1 MANLL
6 GQNIGTNYKGI
17 LNLDST
23 INTPLDATLRAVT
36 DGEGDASPLELSTDA
51 VSLGGATGANWDN
64 TNKRL
69 GIGTNAPFSLLTVAG
84 QSSFYS
90 VQSAGVGSDFF
101 YSDINPNLTAG
112 ADNQVVSLLRLR
124 DRGQGNTGGFT
135 GTQRLSVL
143 MENAGGGD
151 FPFQLFSESGSL
163 RIGYSAVATPTAKLE
178 VRGQGTTSATTAL
191 LVQNNASANLLSVL
205 DDGNVG
211 IGTNT
216 LSARLQV
223 KGDGTNPIAR
233 FEDNSNVPMLRIEN
247 NFMRFGAST
256 PFGSLQFPM
265 SGTTF
270 SANNNGTSLGFYSQF
285 SIAASSDRFD
295 FGFSGD
301 TVANT
306 AGTVSHLALVR
317 NFAASA
323 GSANYRPLSLNYTIN
338 NSGVQTGTATG
349 IFLNATETNLNGMSH
364 NLLDLQVGGVSRL
377 KVTNTEVQIGS
388 ISGARLAV
396 KGSGST
402 SATTSLLVQNSAGN
416 SALTILDNLNSQFGG
431 TVTSDGGFRSIAYFD
446 SFQRVSLNNGLN
458 TNPQNYLISGGVGR
472 ILLIDNSEGDFNRL
486 QFGGTTS
493 SFPSLKRNG
502 TAIDV
507 RLADDSNYALLN
519 TGATFIKGSG
529 TTSATTSLLVQN
541 SAGTDLIRL
550 NDLGLLQFGGT
561 TNSFPAFKRVGSGL
575 ELKSADDTFNG
586 EPIFTSFNI
595 QVKNMFFG
603 ADALTFGYLGGT
615 VGFKMSNVGASSF
628 GVGVT
633 EAPASAQ
640 LEVRSTTKGFL
651 PPRMTT
657 TQKNAISSPAAGL
670 VVYDTDTNKLTCYN
684 GTTWNDLF

>member
-17 LNLDST
+17 LSLDST

-36 DGEGDASPLELSTDA
+36 DGDGNASPLELSTDA

-69 GIGTNAPFSLLTVAG
+69 GIGTN
-84 QSSFYS
+84 
-90 VQSAGVGSDFF
+90 
-101 YSDINPNLTAG
+101 
-112 ADNQVVSLLRLR
+112 
-124 DRGQGNTGGFT
+124 
-135 GTQRLSVL
+135 
-143 MENAGGGD
+143 
-151 FPFQLFSESGSL
+151 
-163 RIGYSAVATPTAKLE
+163 TPTASIEATTFKSSSINDNGTVLQFLPSYNMYTLSSFSIGAGDMTARLG
-178 VRGQGTTSATTAL
+178 VKGYGTTSATTAL
-191 LVQNNASANLLSVL
+191 LVQNSASTNLFTVL
-205 DDGNVG
+205 DNGNVG

-317 NFAASA
+317 NFAALA
-323 GSANYRPLSLNYTIN
+323 GSANYHPLSLNYTIN

-364 NLLDLQVGGVSRL
+364 NLLDLQTGGVSKF

-396 KGSGST
+396 KGSGTTSATTALLVQNSAGVDMMKITDDITTTIGNQFNIIRTTVPSQLIEINANFSTIAAGIRAGGNSKDFILSAKDSRNLYLSTNFVSSITQVQFALKHNQGVFIADNASVAMAANTKLHIKGSGST

-416 SALTILDNLNSQFGG
+416 TSLQVTDDQQVTGFSG
-431 TVTSDGGFRSIAYFD
+431 TQLRFRF
-446 SFQRVSLNNGLN
+446 
-458 TNPQNYLISGGVGR
+458 
-472 ILLIDNSEGDFNRL
+472 
-486 QFGGTTS
+486 
-493 SFPSLKRNG
+493 
-502 TAIDV
+502 
-507 RLADDSNYALLN
+507 
-519 TGATFIKGSG
+519 G
-529 TTSATTSLLVQN
+529 TTSAGQGISTRDGQYSVGLIDASQSSALRLLALSSGSTYIDGYTEGASKATNYPLFIGSRANNTGISV
-541 SAGTDLIRL
+541 
-550 NDLGLLQFGGT
+550 
-561 TNSFPAFKRVGSGL
+561 TNSTTQ
-575 ELKSADDTFNG
+575 ENG
-586 EPIFTSFNI
+586 T
-595 QVKNMFFG
+595 QTFFG
-603 ADALTFGYLGGT
+603 SAVSYPSAI
-615 VGFKMSNVGASSF
+615 VGIN
-628 GVGVT
+628 
-633 EAPASAQ
+633 
-640 LEVRSTTKGFL
+640 STTRGFL

-657 TQKNAISSPAAGL
+657 VQRNAIVTPAAGL
-670 VVYDTDTNKLTCYN
+670 MVYDTDANKLYLF
-684 GTTWNDLF
+684 TTLWEQITSL